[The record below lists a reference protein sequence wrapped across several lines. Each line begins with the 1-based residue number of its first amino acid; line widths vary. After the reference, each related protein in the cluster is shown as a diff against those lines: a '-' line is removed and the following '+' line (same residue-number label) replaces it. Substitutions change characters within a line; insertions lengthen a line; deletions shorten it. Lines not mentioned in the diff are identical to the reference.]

1 MNNKVLS
8 DRQNYYGKQSSQ
20 PTYFDGPKISWIGE
34 IEFVGQI
41 IAFKLENSLIMGFIM
56 GRSEFFSKFLLS
68 LTSQRVCLGHE
79 WTCMPT
85 RGICGHS

>member
-79 WTCMPT
+79 
-85 RGICGHS
+85 